1 MVTNEAMIG
10 FDPLY
15 LLFIAPGMILAFIA
29 QTMVSSR
36 FARWSRVPTR
46 RGMTGAEVASAI
58 LHVEGVSGVRIE
70 PVDGMLSDHYDPTAK
85 TLRLS
90 PDVYAGRSVAA
101 AGIAAHEVGHA
112 IQHARAYPWLGMR
125 SSLVP
130 ALGITSKL
138 AMPTIIVG
146 FLMMSVMHSQLGYAV
161 LLLGIGLFSLMVLF
175 QLITLPV
182 EFDASRRAL
191 IAIERGQIVVGN
203 ELLGAKQ
210 VLSAAALTYVAA
222 AVSSVMTLLYFLV
235 RAGLLGGRRDD

>member
-1 MVTNEAMIG
+1 MIG

-15 LLFIAPGMILAFIA
+15 LLFIAPGMVLAFIA
-29 QTMVSSR
+29 QSLVSSR

-46 RGMTGAEVASAI
+46 RGLTGAEVAEAI
-58 LHVEGVSGVRIE
+58 LHVEGVRGVRIE
-70 PVDGMLSDHYDPTAK
+70 PVDGMLSDHYDPQAR

-90 PDVYAGRSVAA
+90 PDVYGGRSVAA

-130 ALGITSKL
+130 VLGITSKL
-138 AMPTIIVG
+138 SMPIIIVG
-146 FLMMSVMHSQLGYAV
+146 FLMMSVLRSPLGYGV
-161 LLLGIGLFSLMVLF
+161 LLLGIAMFSLMVIF
-175 QLITLPV
+175 QLVTLPV

-191 IAIERGQIVVGN
+191 VAIERGHIAVGT
-203 ELLGAKQ
+203 ELDGAKQ

-235 RAGLLGGRRDD
+235 RAGLLGGRREE